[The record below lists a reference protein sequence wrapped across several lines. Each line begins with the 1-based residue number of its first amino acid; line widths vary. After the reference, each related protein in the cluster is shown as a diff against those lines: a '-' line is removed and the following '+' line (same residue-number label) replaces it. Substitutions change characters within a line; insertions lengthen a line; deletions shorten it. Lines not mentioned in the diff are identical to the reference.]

1 MFTDEIIELL
11 RARAVVR
18 RAGPRIYSTP
28 GGNLT
33 IPRATSASIAAYQG
47 ELDEVVSSQ
56 PAYDDL
62 QLNAKKMTALV
73 PVSNDL
79 LRRPPVNLDEIIRDD
94 FLEVVALREDI
105 AFLTGDGSLGGPV
118 GLVNHVPP
126 SNSIVAMPI
135 TGMTNSQVVTT
146 VVGLLRGM
154 QAILRNSMSRMIRP
168 TWIGGPG
175 AFELFRG
182 LRDDM
187 GGFLLEAEMAQGK
200 LLGCSFLETM
210 QLPTNLAAPFGSGT
224 APVGAQLLLADFA
237 DIVVADT
244 LKLEIDLSDSA
255 SYRDASANLVSGFTR
270 DQTIYRAISEAD
282 IGVAHSGS
290 LAMAL
295 LPAWVPPGYATFTSG
310 SPYFLQAASGDGS
323 AAPSTW
329 GSPVTGGNVPGMNAA
344 AAPGGTLPGRV

>member
-1 MFTDEIIELL
+1 MDKAKRSARSSPASPMRSRATCHAPTRRRGVGNVLGDQRAAKALSTTGVATGGALIPQAFSSEIIELL

-79 LRRPPVNLDEIIRDD
+79 LRRPPVNLDELIRND
-94 FLEVVALREDI
+94 FIEAVALREDI

-126 SNSIVAMPI
+126 SNTIVAMPLI
-135 TGMTNSQVVTT
+135 GMSNAQIVTT

-154 QAILRNSMSRMIRP
+154 QAILRNSMCRMIRP

-187 GGFLLEAEMAQGK
+187 GGFLFETEMGAGQTARLSLSGD
-200 LLGCSFLETM
+200 
-210 QLPTNLAAPFGSGT
+210 PAAPNEPG
-224 APVGAQLLLADFA
+224 
-237 DIVVADT
+237 
-244 LKLEIDLSDSA
+244 
-255 SYRDASANLVSGFTR
+255 
-270 DQTIYRAISEAD
+270 RAIRQR
-282 IGVAHSGS
+282 HC
-290 LAMAL
+290 
-295 LPAWVPPGYATFTSG
+295 
-310 SPYFLQAASGDGS
+310 
-323 AAPSTW
+323 
-329 GSPVTGGNVPGMNAA
+329 
-344 AAPGGTLPGRV
+344 PGRSAVVGRRCRGHHRG